1 MAEATNRAGLT
12 KKDYMGPPST
22 LCKGCGH
29 DSITA
34 GIVQACYEMNINPHE
49 IVKTSGIGCSS
60 KSPTYFLSLSHGFN
74 GVHGRAPSYSTG
86 IKLANQT
93 LKILLV
99 SGDGDSVN
107 IGIGKYIHTL
117 RRNADLLYIIENNGT
132 YGLTKGQFS
141 ATADQGSPNHYGEI
155 NPFQPIDL
163 PQMAVELGAS
173 FVARSFSGDRK
184 QMITLIKAGLSHK
197 GCAVLDIFSPCVTF
211 MNHDTSPKSYAYVKE
226 HDIPLQELGF
236 VPSFE
241 EITVDYKEGEAK
253 EVTLH
258 DGSRLILKKLA
269 EDYDPTDRSAALAML
284 EKGIREKNVMT
295 GLIYYKKDAPTL
307 GDTLK
312 LSETPLRDLNERD
325 LRPSREDFQKFL
337 TELK

>member
-107 IGIGKYIHTL
+107 IGIGQYIHTL
-117 RRNADLLYIIENNGT
+117 RRNADMLYIIENNGT

-312 LSETPLRDLNERD
+312 LPETPLRDFNERD
-325 LRPSREDFQKFL
+325 LRPSCEDFQEFL